1 MQSFIIPIYN
11 VFVDVHEILI
21 TRLKKNISRVL
32 FYVKKKMDLE
42 QRCLVLVPR
51 PSDDWEDPIPQEK
64 GSPEININTMY
75 IVKFSKTTIM
85 VQTNLY
91 NLF

>member
-11 VFVDVHEILI
+11 AFVDVHEILI

-51 PSDDWEDPIPQEK
+51 PSDD
-64 GSPEININTMY
+64 
-75 IVKFSKTTIM
+75 
-85 VQTNLY
+85 
-91 NLF
+91 